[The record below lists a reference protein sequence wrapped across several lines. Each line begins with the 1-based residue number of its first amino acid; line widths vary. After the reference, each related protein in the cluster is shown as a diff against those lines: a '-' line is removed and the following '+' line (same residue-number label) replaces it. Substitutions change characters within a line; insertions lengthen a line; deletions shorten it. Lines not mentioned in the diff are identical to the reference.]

1 MKLKS
6 SNKQQFI
13 FLLVLIT
20 GAVLLLILS
29 NFLLNKKS
37 KYAVTPNFEQK
48 SPLDFIQLTFNQNH
62 YNKLKK
68 KRDKALSIGIL
79 ETKDSDYVP
88 VTVSYNGKDFKAEAR
103 LKGDW
108 TDHLSGDKW
117 SFRIKLKNDKT
128 ILGMRK
134 FSLHHP
140 KTRGYINE
148 WLYHKT
154 VKSEDLIGLKYSFVE
169 GSIHI
174 KQKNTSSYINKS
186 LGIYAI
192 EETFDKR
199 TIESNKRKESV
210 ILKFS
215 ENYWWNEV
223 KKAIKT
229 GEPYGIGYNK
239 FMKRVNYPVNAFS
252 ESKILQDSTM
262 KKYFIL
268 GKSLLKGAREGH
280 ITLSDAFDVK
290 KLAMHNALLN
300 LFGANHGNSIINIR
314 FYYNPIT
321 SKLEPIAFDGNA
333 GKKLQKYESFNF
345 IKNNNI
351 KDSIYDKELIV
362 ALHKISK
369 PSYVDQLIK
378 TNKAEVSN
386 FKNILKKEFNINSLS
401 ITNLKHNQNILR
413 EELSKLSNTYNIK
426 NLEPSKQGLVT
437 EIKIP
442 NFSSWIKSQTR
453 TETTSLSYKGK
464 KALKLSRKNIL
475 NSAFNVVNNIE
486 VNYGK
491 EYEASFVVKKD
502 KNSLFGLRIQGG
514 YPNRVDAVFDIKKGV
529 LKGVK
534 KAGNFENEKASIK
547 YLGNGWYKCILSGK
561 INASDIRI
569 IFGSTNDETNV
580 LSWESKTKNITSITI
595 IPQSLSVNQ
604 VRE

>member
-6 SNKQQFI
+6 SNKQHFI
-13 FLLVLIT
+13 FLLFLIT
-20 GAVLLLILS
+20 GAVLLLIL
-29 NFLLNKKS
+29 NTFLLNKKS

-48 SPLDFIQLTFNQNH
+48 SPLNFIQLTFNQNY

-68 KRDKALSIGIL
+68 KRDKALSVGIL
-79 ETKDSDYVP
+79 ETKDADYVP
-88 VTVSYNGKDFKAEAR
+88 VTVSFNGKDFKAEAR

-148 WLYHKT
+148 WLYHKS
-154 VKSEDLIGLKYSFVE
+154 VKSEDLIGLRYSFVE

-174 KQKNTSSYINKS
+174 KQKNTSGYVNKS

-215 ENYWWNEV
+215 ENYWWSEV

-229 GEPYGIGYNK
+229 DKPFGIGYNK

-252 ESKILQDSTM
+252 ETKILQDSIL

-268 GKSLLKGAREGH
+268 GKSLLKGAREGQ
-280 ITLSDAFDVK
+280 IKLSDAFDVK
-290 KLAMHNALLN
+290 KLALHNALLN

-351 KDSIYDKELIV
+351 KDSIYDKALIV
-362 ALHKISK
+362 ALSKISK
-369 PSYVDQLIK
+369 PSYVDDLIE
-378 TNKAEVSN
+378 TYSAEATN

-413 EELSKLSNTYNIK
+413 EELNKLFRIYNIK
-426 NLEPSKQGLVT
+426 KIEPSKQGLIT
-437 EIKIP
+437 EVKIP
-442 NFSSWIKSQTR
+442 SFSSWIKNQTLIK
-453 TETTSLSYKGK
+453 TSNLSFKGK
-464 KALKLSRKNIL
+464 KAIQLSRKTKL
-475 NSAFNVVNNIE
+475 NSAYNVVNNIV

-491 EYEASFVVKKD
+491 EYEASFIVKKD
-502 KNSLFGLRIQGG
+502 KNSFFGLRIQGG
-514 YPNRVDAVFDIKKGV
+514 YPNRVDAVFDIEKGV

-569 IFGSTNDETNV
+569 IFGSTNNETNI
-580 LSWESKTKNITSITI
+580 LSWESKTKNITNITI
-595 IPQSLSVNQ
+595 IPQSLTISQVN
-604 VRE
+604 

>member
-20 GAVLLLILS
+20 GAVLLLIL
-29 NFLLNKKS
+29 NTFLLNKKS

-148 WLYHKT
+148 WLYHKS
-154 VKSEDLIGLKYSFVE
+154 VKSEELIGLRYSFIE

-174 KQKNTSSYINKS
+174 KQKNTSGYINKS

-199 TIESNKRKESV
+199 TIESNKRKESI

-223 KKAIKT
+223 KKGIKT
-229 GEPYGIGYNK
+229 GEPYGIGYSK
-239 FMKRVNYPVNAFS
+239 FMKRVSYPVNAFS

-268 GKSLLKGAREGH
+268 GKSLLKGAREGQ

-351 KDSIYDKELIV
+351 KDSIYNKELIV
-362 ALHKISK
+362 ALRKISK

-386 FKNILKKEFNINSLS
+386 FKNILKK
-401 ITNLKHNQNILR
+401 NLI
-413 EELSKLSNTYNIK
+413 
-426 NLEPSKQGLVT
+426 
-437 EIKIP
+437 
-442 NFSSWIKSQTR
+442 
-453 TETTSLSYKGK
+453 
-464 KALKLSRKNIL
+464 
-475 NSAFNVVNNIE
+475 
-486 VNYGK
+486 
-491 EYEASFVVKKD
+491 
-502 KNSLFGLRIQGG
+502 
-514 YPNRVDAVFDIKKGV
+514 
-529 LKGVK
+529 
-534 KAGNFENEKASIK
+534 
-547 YLGNGWYKCILSGK
+547 
-561 INASDIRI
+561 
-569 IFGSTNDETNV
+569 
-580 LSWESKTKNITSITI
+580 
-595 IPQSLSVNQ
+595 
-604 VRE
+604 